1 METGFAGDVSVAL
14 AIIKVG
20 RKIDN
25 ENLTAAELTTCLHR
39 KKKHPIRFQQ
49 DKRCSSKKKVISVH
63 LKVNPFTAA
72 TAVPWKDY
80 DLYSILKLTE
90 HLMKEQLKSF
100 ICRVVTFGFHPQ
112 IQTQLSDPNT

>member
-39 KKKHPIRFQQ
+39 KKTPDSFSTGQT
-49 DKRCSSKKKVISVH
+49 
-63 LKVNPFTAA
+63 LF
-72 TAVPWKDY
+72 
-80 DLYSILKLTE
+80 
-90 HLMKEQLKSF
+90 EQEKSNLG
-100 ICRVVTFGFHPQ
+100 T
-112 IQTQLSDPNT
+112 S